1 MPLPTGSDYFE
12 AIQNPQFCFERPELR
27 GGRVVGDDYGV
38 PKPITGNFAEVYEF
52 IGANGRRWAV
62 KCFTR
67 EIAQLHHRY
76 STTDAALKAARAE
89 HDLSFLAG
97 FEYVP
102 HGIRVN
108 GACHPVVLMDW
119 VQGQL
124 LNDFVRGQL
133 HAPHRLKGLAEIWVR
148 LAQNLRDAGIAHG
161 DLQHG
166 NVMLVTTPRTARVVL
181 VDYDGMYVPA
191 LAGTPASECGHPS
204 YQHRERAGDPFH
216 AEADRFA
223 LLVICAAIR
232 ALAAGG
238 QPLWDRYDN
247 GDNLLFREADLKDP
261 AGSALLRE
269 LWALSDPAARALAGW
284 VVLASR
290 MPQRAVPHLADIWA
304 GGAPR
309 LSAAQRVEV
318 DRVLGARA
326 PARAPRA
333 ATFEPKP
340 PARTPAP
347 APVAGFVPA
356 PTPPPAPKLQPKP
369 KKGLK
374 KPVKPVSP
382 LAAVFALSGALLVA
396 VVAGFITSRALNE
409 SKAERETATAP
420 TQQKVSTNTPTP
432 TPPPQ
437 PPDKKLPRNQQ
448 PPVTPKQPTPEPPKT
463 RLQNVRFSAG
473 EVTIKPGQTVT
484 AEVAVARDGYS
495 GAVALLQASPTTGL
509 KVTLPGPTYADT
521 IRIELTAAAD
531 LAPGTLTV
539 RFRPEVAV
547 SATGAP
553 FDVSVKVAA
562 LTAPTGKGDVLVTS
576 TGTVYHTA
584 ISADGTRAVAG
595 GVGGQLL
602 RVNLKTGA
610 ELPPLKGTIGLV
622 QHMSASAEGTRAV
635 VAFGQTLEVWDL
647 SAGKVLHKL
656 TFGARHVTALA
667 LSADGKRAVV
677 GGLDGEIQVWDA
689 DAGKELARLTGHT
702 KMIGGL
708 ALSADGTRALSCGHD
723 KTLRVWD
730 VPTRTELRQLPA
742 TQYVQTVAALSA
754 DGKRALTAG
763 YTKLYVWDVPN
774 GKELH
779 RLEAHRGY
787 VQGAA
792 MTPDGKRAVSGA
804 LDKTVIAWDLDAG
817 KELRR
822 FDGHT
827 DYLKSVGISADGTRA
842 VSGGNDKTVRLW
854 RLDD

>member
-12 AIQNPQFCFERPELR
+12 AIQNPQFCFERPALR
-27 GGRVVGDDYGV
+27 GGRVVCDGAGV

-52 IGANGRRWAV
+52 IGAGGKRWAV

-108 GACHPVVLMDW
+108 GAWHPVVLMDW

-204 YQHRERAGDPFH
+204 YQHPERAGDPFH
-216 AEADRFA
+216 AEADRFP
-223 LLVICAAIR
+223 LLVVCAAIR

-238 QPLWDRYDN
+238 QALWDRHDN
-247 GDNLLFREADLKDP
+247 GDNLLFREADLKNP
-261 AGSALLRE
+261 GGSPLLRE
-269 LWALSDPAARALAGW
+269 LWALPDPAARALAGW

-290 MPQRAVPHLADIWA
+290 MPQREVPHLADVWA

-309 LSAAQRVEV
+309 LTAEQRKQV
-318 DRVLGARA
+318 DRVLGGRA
-326 PARAPRA
+326 PAL
-333 ATFEPKP
+333 EPKP
-340 PARTPAP
+340 PPAATPAP
-347 APVAGFVPA
+347 SPRTIPVPAARLA
-356 PTPPPAPKLQPKP
+356 PTPAPRMPP

-374 KPVKPVSP
+374 RKKGKPASP
-382 LAAVFALSGALLVA
+382 LAAVVALSGGLLCAFA
-396 VVAGFITSRALNE
+396 VGLILSRNLAAP
-409 SKAERETATAP
+409 KPAVETATAP
-420 TQQKVSTNTPTP
+420 EPPINAPPTVPVPQPLPKVPPNK
-432 TPPPQ
+432 PPPK
-437 PPDKKLPRNQQ
+437 PPA
-448 PPVTPKQPTPEPPKT
+448 PEPPKKPSAEL
-463 RLQNVRFSAG
+463 RLAAG
-473 EVTIKPGQTVT
+473 PVTLKPGQRVSVDVNLTRDGTFGPVVLTPTAVTKGLTVT
-484 AEVAVARDGYS
+484 QGVPAFG
-495 GAVALLQASPTTGL
+495 
-509 KVTLPGPTYADT
+509 DT
-521 IRIELTAAAD
+521 VRVELAAATD
-531 LAPGTLTV
+531 LAPGTVTV
-539 RFRPEVAV
+539 RFRSELGGV
-547 SATGAP
+547 ATGAP
-553 FDVSVKVAA
+553 FELTVKVVP
-562 LTAPTGKGDVLVTS
+562 LSAPAGTGDVLATLD
-576 TGTVYHTA
+576 GTVYRTA

-595 GVGGQLL
+595 GVGGQLQ
-602 RVNLKTGA
+602 RVDLKTGA
-610 ELPPLKGTIGLV
+610 ELPPLKGTIGLI
-622 QHMSASAEGTRAV
+622 QHMSASADGTRAV
-635 VAFGQTLEVWDL
+635 VAFGQVIEVWDL

-667 LSADGKRAVV
+667 LSANGKRAAV
-677 GGLDGEIQVWDA
+677 GGLEGDIQVWEA
-689 DAGKELARLTGHT
+689 DSGKELARLTGHT

-708 ALSADGTRALSCGHD
+708 ALSADGTRALSCAHD
-723 KTLRVWD
+723 KTARVWD
-730 VPTRTELRQLPA
+730 VLTATELRQLPA
-742 TQYVQTVAALSA
+742 TQFMQTVAALSA
-754 DGKRALTAG
+754 DGKRAVTAG
-763 YTKLYVWDVPN
+763 YTKLHVWDVSN

-779 RLEAHRGY
+779 RLEPNTGY
-787 VQGAA
+787 IQGVAL
-792 MTPDGKRAVSGA
+792 TPDGKRAASVGLA
-804 LDKTVIAWDLDAG
+804 KMVIVWNLDTG

-827 DYLKSVGISADGTRA
+827 DYLKSVGITADGTRA

-854 RLDD
+854 RLND